1 VIIDAGGG
9 TVDATT
15 YTVTNEDPLKLKREA
30 VEPGGIVKYQ
40 LARSLTLTCSRRPI
54 WLKLPQ

>member
-15 YTVTNEDPLKLKREA
+15 YTVTNEDPLRLKREA
-30 VEPGGIVKYQ
+30 IEPQGIVKYQ
-40 LARSLTLTCSRRPI
+40 LARSSTLTCSRRPI
-54 WLKLPQ
+54 RLKLPQ